1 MESWSLDS
9 SLVKVESVE
18 STELK
23 TVVLYYNKR
32 NTLSRKDKL
41 GKQLQKDLGEIV
53 DSAAKQLLPGVMVTV
68 LEVDVTPDLGLA
80 KVFLSFLNS
89 KDKEKDLAVFQDN
102 KATIRHYLA
111 QKLKNQMRKM
121 PDLQFYADDRIDR
134 AARIEALLN
143 KIKKED

>member
-1 MESWSLDS
+1 M
-9 SLVKVESVE
+9 E

-23 TVVLYYNKR
+23 TVVLYYKKR